1 MNLFAYGT
9 LMFPEIWERVVGG
22 EFRHEPA
29 TVHGFSVYRAAGQV
43 FPVMVA
49 AGEND
54 TVAGI
59 VIYHLT
65 AADLAALDDYESD
78 IYERI
83 DVAAVLTDGR
93 VEGAQAYLLPD
104 AMRYLAS
111 REPWTAA
118 WFRREA
124 MAAYRKQCGW

>member
-22 EFRHEPA
+22 EFRHMPA
-29 TVHGFSVYRAAGQV
+29 TVHGFSVYRAAGQL

-54 TVAGI
+54 SVAGI
-59 VIYHLT
+59 VIYDLT
-65 AADLAALDDYESD
+65 AADLATLDNYESD
-78 IYERI
+78 IYQRI
-83 DVAAVLTDGR
+83 DVSAVLADGR
-93 VEGAQAYLLPD
+93 VERAQTYLLP
-104 AMRYLAS
+104 AAKRHLAS
-111 REPWTAA
+111 REPWMAE

-124 MAAYRKQCGW
+124 MAAYMKQCGW